1 MSETQ
6 TDVLTGTP
14 QISPKDMTPEQRIAY
29 KKQKAREAAERVKAK
44 KEARPNHPL
53 KGNTDKTVYPFKE
66 MPTDFN
72 HDDMLPLESDDF
84 LTSAGYYR
92 YRAHFFE
99 FKAARLR
106 QMATNAE
113 LGGPAGDTGKALKTA
128 AAAMKRIE
136 DIKRLL
142 AAQGIDLVKALKD
155 EEEKLRAG
163 TAAPAAE

>member
-1 MSETQ
+1 MSEENTN
-6 TDVLTGTP
+6 VGTS
-14 QISPKDMTPEQRIAY
+14 QISPKDMTPEQKVAY

-66 MPTDFN
+66 MPEDFN
-72 HDDMLPLESDDF
+72 HDDLLPLEAEDF

-106 QMATNAE
+106 TMAANAE
-113 LGGPAGDTGKALKTA
+113 AGGGDTSKALKTA
-128 AAAMKRIE
+128 AAAIKRLE
-136 DIKRLL
+136 DIKKLL
-142 AAQGIDLVKALKD
+142 ASQGIDLATALKA
-155 EEEKLRAG
+155 EEEKLRASA
-163 TAAPAAE
+163 TAPATTE